1 MKNWLLPIAVL
12 GVSGLGLVFASN
24 RGRQQLRQLFDRQTG
39 SQDPFGAF
47 GQVLER
53 ELEQI
58 QEVLDQ
64 LSETLETAR

>member
-1 MKNWLLPIAVL
+1 MKNWFLPIAVL
-12 GVSGLGLVFASN
+12 GVCGMGLIFASS
-24 RGRQQLRQLFDRQTG
+24 RGRQQLRQLFDRETE
-39 SQDPFGAF
+39 SDEPFIPF

-64 LSETLETAR
+64 LSETLEAAR

>member
-1 MKNWLLPIAVL
+1 MRNWFLPIAVL
-12 GVSGLGLVFASN
+12 GVSGLGLIFASS
-24 RGRQQLRQLFDRQTG
+24 RGRHQLRQLFDREPE
-39 SQDPFGAF
+39 SEPFIPF

-64 LSETLETAR
+64 LSETLEAAR